1 MRSKNIEL
9 YSNVISEIKNNSFIT
24 ERELADKYLVTERT
38 IRRYIKELK
47 DSKKITLV
55 KIGKIRMWKIL

>member
-24 ERELADKYLVTERT
+24 ERELADKYLVSERT